1 MAAGAPSFLYFIN
14 GKTALITLK
23 LPINFTSII
32 NFISS
37 SPCFS
42 NACGTNTPWLTTSTS
57 MGPDS
62 TTAPSTASY
71 SRTSAAKIATST
83 PWAPPVYGGSETGE
97 RHELLLTRLFE
108 PRPSRCHSNRWL

>member
-1 MAAGAPSFLYFIN
+1 MAAGAPSSLYFIN
-14 GKTALITLK
+14 GKAALITLK
-23 LPINFTSII
+23 LPIKSTSII

-42 NACGTNTPWLTTSTS
+42 NAC
-57 MGPDS
+57 
-62 TTAPSTASY
+62 
-71 SRTSAAKIATST
+71 AKIATST

-108 PRPSRCHSNRWL
+108 PRPSLCHSNRRL